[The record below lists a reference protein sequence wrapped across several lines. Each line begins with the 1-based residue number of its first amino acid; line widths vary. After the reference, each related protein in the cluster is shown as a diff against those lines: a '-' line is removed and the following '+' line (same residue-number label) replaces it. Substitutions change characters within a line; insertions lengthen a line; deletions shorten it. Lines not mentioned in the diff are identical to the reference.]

1 MKFRMER
8 IDLEM
13 KNSISVIISQMNDK
27 RLSNN
32 FITISEVKTAPD
44 LYNARVSISFFDEG
58 KDNKEILKVL
68 NESKGYIKRELAKKM
83 KIKRIP
89 DLIFVED
96 KIDQNANRIEEL
108 LAQIKQKEDKKD

>member
-1 MKFRMER
+1 
-8 IDLEM
+8 
-13 KNSISVIISQMNDK
+13 
-27 RLSNN
+27 
-32 FITISEVKTAPD
+32 
-44 LYNARVSISFFDEG
+44 
-58 KDNKEILKVL
+58 
-68 NESKGYIKRELAKKM
+68 M